1 MMSVLEQRRIV
12 ECAFLPL
19 VCHCTID
26 SSESVTIQV
35 RDPVTAQVYLNVT
48 GISRS
53 ELSSSR
59 QISALVLQLRQDL
72 RTLNSGS
79 DLHKLG

>member
-1 MMSVLEQRRIV
+1 MMSVLEQRHIV

-19 VCHCTID
+19 ACNCSID
-26 SSESVTIQV
+26 GSESVTIQI
-35 RDPVTAQVYLNVT
+35 RDPVTAKVYLNVT

-53 ELSSSR
+53 ELSTSR
-59 QISALVLQLRQDL
+59 QISQLVAQLRQDL

-79 DLHKLG
+79 DRKEA